1 MNKIIICGIILLS
14 VLISCSKEDE
24 YGYATLTAELCD
36 AHTSAAGVID
46 YAINDYDEKLVFS
59 PNANVR
65 WASTPDSIYRTLIYY
80 NKVETAGQPVTP
92 VGVES
97 VMWLAP
103 RTLKE
108 SAEWNMKSDPIA
120 LESSWLSSNQCYVN
134 MRLSVK
140 SGAAETDK
148 QTHKFG
154 LVCDSIYSTGSAKRY
169 AFRICHDQGDI
180 PAYYSVPVYAS
191 VPISDIAPADT
202 IDITVQTWNGTLTR
216 QFVKTK

>member
-1 MNKIIICGIILLS
+1 MKKIIVCGIILFS
-14 VLISCSKEDE
+14 MFISCSKEDD

-36 AHTSAAGVID
+36 AHTSAAGVVD
-46 YAINDYDEKLVFS
+46 YAINDNDEKLVFS

-65 WASTPDSIYRTLIYY
+65 WATTPDSTYRTLIYY

-97 VMWLAP
+97 VLWLAP

-108 SAEWNMKSDPIA
+108 SAEWNMKTDPIA
-120 LESSWLSSNQCYVN
+120 LESAWLSSNQRYVN

-140 SGAAETDK
+140 SGVAETDK
-148 QTHKFG
+148 QAHMFG
-154 LVCDSIYSTGSAKRY
+154 LVCDSIYTTGPARRY
-169 AFRICHDQGDI
+169 AFRLCHDQGDI

-191 VPISDIAPADT
+191 IPISDIAPADT
-202 IDITVQTWNGTLTR
+202 IDITVQTWSGPLTR
-216 QFVKTK
+216 QYVKTK